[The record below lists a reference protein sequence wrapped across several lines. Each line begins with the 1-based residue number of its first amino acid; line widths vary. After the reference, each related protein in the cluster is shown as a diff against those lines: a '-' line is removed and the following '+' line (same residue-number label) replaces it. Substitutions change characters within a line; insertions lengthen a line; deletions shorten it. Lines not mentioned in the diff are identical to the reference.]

1 MSQSVVLVATFVAD
15 SPHRA
20 FVELASIAAVDAVRR
35 VAVLVDDGTPI
46 STTTSRIAGI
56 NVNHL
61 KQARARIEQGG
72 ARGKIVLEGF

>member
-35 VAVLVDDGTPI
+35 VAVLVDDGTLI
-46 STTTSRIAGI
+46 STTTSRVADT
-56 NVNHL
+56 NANHL
-61 KQARARIEQGG
+61 TQPHARIEQGG
-72 ARGKIVLEGF
+72 ARGKIVLKGF